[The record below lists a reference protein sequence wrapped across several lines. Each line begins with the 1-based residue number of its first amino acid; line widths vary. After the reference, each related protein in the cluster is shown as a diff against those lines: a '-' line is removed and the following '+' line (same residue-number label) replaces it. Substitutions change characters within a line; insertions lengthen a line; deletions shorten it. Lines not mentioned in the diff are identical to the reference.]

1 MTNCKRYKVAAIDLG
16 TVSSRLVL
24 AQVEAGAIVESS
36 KHTEITD
43 LGEGVDATGRFC
55 EAAVERVLAA
65 CRMFVDEARAFG
77 AACICTTCTSAA
89 RDAGNSDEL
98 MAALASLGISPQVI
112 PGEIEGALTFL
123 GVAQDFPST
132 PILVADNG
140 GGSTELALGRL
151 EGRALDLRWVRSVD
165 VGCRRMTDRFF
176 SDDGPAGEGA
186 LAAAH
191 AFAHDG
197 FAAALET
204 MPRDLA
210 PERLVV
216 CGGTATSLVAM
227 AARLEPYDPA
237 FVHLHGL
244 SLAEIEKLER
254 ELAALPVGERGKL
267 VGLQEQRAPVIL
279 GGAVAVSELLSAAGF
294 PSAQASESD
303 LLFGLSI
310 ACDAAAEDTI
320 SPVIWKPVLSRLAE
334 EG

>member
-1 MTNCKRYKVAAIDLG
+1 MSRVASIDIGTFTMRLAIADVADGRVRSMRKQSAIVDLG
-16 TVSSRLVL
+16 QDVDASGML
-24 AQVEAGAIVESS
+24 ALDAMQRAFLCARAYAQMAKEAGCVA
-36 KHTEITD
+36 
-43 LGEGVDATGRFC
+43 LC
-55 EAAVERVLAA
+55 
-65 CRMFVDEARAFG
+65 
-77 AACICTTCTSAA
+77 CTLTSAA

-123 GVAQDFPST
+123 GVAQDFPDT

-151 EGRALDLRWVRSVD
+151 EGRVLDLRWVRSVD
-165 VGCRRMTDRFF
+165 IGCRRMTDRFF
-176 SDDGPAGEGA
+176 SDDGPAGEEA

-197 FAAALET
+197 FAAALKT
-204 MPRDLA
+204 MPHDLA
-210 PERLVV
+210 PEHLVV

-244 SLAEIEKLER
+244 SLGEIEGLER
-254 ELAALPVGERGKL
+254 ELAALPVEERGKL

-310 ACDAAAEDTI
+310 ACDAAAEDTV
-320 SPVIWKPVLSRLAE
+320 SPVIWKPALSRLAE

>member
-1 MTNCKRYKVAAIDLG
+1 MSRVASIDIGTFTMRLAIADVADGRVQSMRKQSTIVNLG
-16 TVSSRLVL
+16 QDVDASGML
-24 AQVEAGAIVESS
+24 ALDAMQRAFLCARAYAQMAKEADAGA
-36 KHTEITD
+36 
-43 LGEGVDATGRFC
+43 LC
-55 EAAVERVLAA
+55 
-65 CRMFVDEARAFG
+65 
-77 AACICTTCTSAA
+77 CTLTSAA

-98 MAALASLGISPQVI
+98 MAALSSLGIRPQVI

-151 EGRALDLRWVRSVD
+151 EGRMLDLRWVKSVD

-176 SDDGPAGEGA
+176 SDDGPAREEA

-191 AFAHDG
+191 AFAHG
-197 FAAALET
+197 EFAAALKT
-204 MPRDLA
+204 MPQGLV

-237 FVHLHGL
+237 FVHLHEL
-244 SLAEIEKLER
+244 ALAEIEGLEH
-254 ELAALPVGERGKL
+254 ELAALSVEERGKL
-267 VGLQEQRAPVIL
+267 VGLQEERAPVIL
-279 GGAVAVSELLSAAGF
+279 GGAVAVSELLSATGF
-294 PSAQASESD
+294 PFAQASESD

-310 ACDAAAEDTI
+310 ACHAAAEDAL

-334 EG
+334 ER